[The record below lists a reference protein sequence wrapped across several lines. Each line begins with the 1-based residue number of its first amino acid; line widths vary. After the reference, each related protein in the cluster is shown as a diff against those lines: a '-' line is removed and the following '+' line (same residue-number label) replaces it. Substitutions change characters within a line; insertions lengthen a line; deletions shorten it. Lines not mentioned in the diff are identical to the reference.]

1 MMKMTL
7 QKRKRGCDGESEG
20 MWRCYAAG
28 FEDGEKGHALRKQR
42 VLLKA
47 GEGQAKDSLLKFQSL
62 SFSSMKLISDCCP
75 IELQKNNFVL
85 FKCNLLQL
93 EKAMAPHSSTL
104 AWKIPWTGEPPGLPS
119 MGSHR
124 VGHDLSDLAAA
135 AAAIC
140 CSSNWE
146 TNTASYSP
154 NYYKLYKTKNRK
166 KATRSHFPSVKT

>member
-1 MMKMTL
+1 MVQSQMSL
-7 QKRKRGCDGESEG
+7 QGGSRQEDETTEEGVVMLWWRWDHKRKRWYDDESKG
-20 MWRCYAAG
+20 MWRCYASG
-28 FEDGEKGHALRKQR
+28 FKDGGKGHELARSATLE
-42 VLLKA
+42 A

-62 SFSSMKLISDCCP
+62 NFSSMKLISDCCP

-93 EKAMAPHSSTL
+93 EKATAPHCSTL

-124 VGHDLSDLAAA
+124 VGHYLSDLA

-140 CSSNWE
+140 CSSD
-146 TNTASYSP
+146 
-154 NYYKLYKTKNRK
+154 
-166 KATRSHFPSVKT
+166 